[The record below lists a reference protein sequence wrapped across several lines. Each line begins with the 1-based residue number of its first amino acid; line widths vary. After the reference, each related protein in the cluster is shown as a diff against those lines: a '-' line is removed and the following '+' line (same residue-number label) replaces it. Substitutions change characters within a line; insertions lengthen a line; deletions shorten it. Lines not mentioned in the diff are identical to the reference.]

1 MVCLAFTGITT
12 IGDLLVWPTGC
23 FYFFYLVVFVTIFIT
38 LTLILYNKEKEDLVK
53 SDIVSSLGVS
63 SIVTL
68 MMALIGTLIKNT
80 DGIPMV
86 QNNVF
91 LIVLAY
97 TIVFILIWFFKK

>member
-23 FYFFYLVVFVTIFIT
+23 FYFFYLVVFITIFIT
-38 LTLILYNKEKEDLVK
+38 LALILYNREKEDLVRA
-53 SDIVSSLGVS
+53 DIVSSLGVS
-63 SIVTL
+63 GIVTL
-68 MMALIGTLIKNT
+68 MLALIGTLIKNT